1 MTRLGDVLTEAQPG
15 FACGTQD
22 DKGVLQFRMNNV
34 TRTGSLDL
42 SKRRRVPRS
51 AHKRLESFLLRDGD
65 VVFNS
70 TNSPDGVGRAGLI
83 QGLDEPAVFS
93 NHFYRLRSDPERL
106 APGYLVRWLNWNFH
120 VGVFKG
126 MCRQWVN
133 QATVARESLLDM
145 SFDLPPIEEQRR
157 IAAILDHAD
166 VLAARCQRRL
176 VHLTHL
182 DAAVYQTFI
191 GQAEWPKRPIGD
203 IATKV
208 GSGATP
214 RGGSK
219 AYKDEGVALIRS
231 MNVHDGRFSW
241 KDLARLDAVQA
252 RGLDNVVVEEDDV
265 LLNITGASVA
275 RVTRAPATVLP
286 ARVNQHVAIIRP
298 RAATIAPR
306 ILEQHLMSPKVK
318 RDLLRLAGAG
328 ATREA
333 ITKAEILKLVVP
345 IPDSAAQDAYLAAAT
360 ALDVQRE
367 RALAMAK
374 SGSQLKSSLQAQAFS
389 GRL

>member
-1 MTRLGDVLTEAQPG
+1 MTRVAIGELVTVRGGGTPRKSVAAFYDGGVPWVTPKDMKSRSISGSLITLTESGVAASP
-15 FACGTQD
+15 A
-22 DKGVLQFRMNNV
+22 KLIPANSVLVVVRSGVLKHTLPVGLTSVPV
-34 TRTGSLDL
+34 TVNQDMKALTPGPRLDANYL
-42 SKRRRVPRS
+42 
-51 AHKRLESFLLRDGD
+51 AY
-65 VVFNS
+65 
-70 TNSPDGVGRAGLI
+70 LI
-83 QGLDEPAVFS
+83 QA
-93 NHFYRLRSDPERL
+93 RSVEVLSWVRATTADNFPIDKLL
-106 APGYLVRWLNWNFH
+106 AL
-120 VGVFKG
+120 
-126 MCRQWVN
+126 
-133 QATVARESLLDM
+133 E
-145 SFDLPPIEEQRR
+145 FDLPPIEEQRR

-166 VLAARCQRRL
+166 VLAARFQRRL